1 MSAIEDANAQSATE
15 DDTIQL
21 EYLLNGYCGLRKT
34 DFELLFSVN
43 TATAKQI
50 HLDVVL
56 QLRMS
61 DAGEC

>member
-1 MSAIEDANAQSATE
+1 MAAIEDANAQSAADGTTQFE
-15 DDTIQL
+15 C
-21 EYLLNGYCGLRKT
+21 LLNGYCGLRKT
-34 DFELLFSVN
+34 DFEFLLVVN

-61 DAGEC
+61 DAREC

>member
-1 MSAIEDANAQSATE
+1 MAAIEDANAQSAADGATQFE
-15 DDTIQL
+15 C
-21 EYLLNGYCGLRKT
+21 LLNGYCGLRKT
-34 DFELLFSVN
+34 DFEFLPAVN

-61 DAGEC
+61 DAREC